1 LGEKK
6 EPLGSGGSSVV
17 CYSVVMTGKVVLCV
31 FFVALA
37 GCATVQVIN
46 TARSSIEERLLI
58 SSLERALAALS
69 VESLQ
74 GKTVAIDFYGLTSDK
89 DFAKEFCTAWLRGK
103 QVHLATD
110 AREADLRLK
119 IFAPV
124 LGVDQGGAFVGVPSV
139 TVPVLGFTTPEV
151 ALFKSVTH
159 QGRTAIQIY
168 LFDEQSGQF
177 IDKSPVGNGAASY
190 DEYAILILIHY
201 TRSDM
206 DSQWQ
211 EKNG

>member
-1 LGEKK
+1 
-6 EPLGSGGSSVV
+6 
-17 CYSVVMTGKVVLCV
+17 MIGKVVLCV

-37 GCATVQVIN
+37 GCATVQVTN

-69 VESLQ
+69 IESLQ

-139 TVPVLGFTTPEV
+139 TVPVLV
-151 ALFKSVTH
+151 L
-159 QGRTAIQIY
+159 
-168 LFDEQSGQF
+168 LLL
-177 IDKSPVGNGAASY
+177 KSPCSNPSLTRAERQFRSTCSTNSRGNSS
-190 DEYAILILIHY
+190 
-201 TRSDM
+201 TKV
-206 DSQWQ
+206 Q
-211 EKNG
+211 